1 MIYSF
6 ETGEQCY
13 SPSGSY
19 GICVVLPQ
27 CPSLIYYYGQSQGNR
42 QVINYLLATQ
52 RNCGNRRIGNN
63 PIVCC
68 DNPVINQPQPVTTQS
83 PYQPQPVT
91 TQSPYQPQP
100 EIPPEVP
107 VTQPPV
113 TQRPTE
119 RSTTRW
125 TTPQT
130 ITVAPTSR
138 TDSQTGGKSCSDPN
152 GEAGICTNIKQC
164 PSVLNKF
171 IESSNDPRYIR
182 FIKISNSICD
192 NIQPFICCPIEK
204 TNEETSTPETILP
217 NEPVEPVEPIE
228 PNRTPNSNSI
238 QGRLL
243 TLEEGCGYSANSST
257 RIVNGKA
264 AKIG

>member
-1 MIYSF
+1 MIYF
-6 ETGEQCY
+6 LETGDRCY

-68 DNPVINQPQPVTTQS
+68 DNPVINPTQS
-83 PYQPQPVT
+83 PYQPQPQPQPVT

-100 EIPPEVP
+100 EFPPEEPVP
-107 VTQPPV
+107 QPPV
-113 TQRPTE
+113 TQRPTQPP
-119 RSTTRW
+119 TTRW

-130 ITVAPTSR
+130 TTVAPTSE
-138 TDSQTGGKSCSDPN
+138 TDSRAAGKSCNDPN
-152 GEAGICTNIKQC
+152 GEPGTCTNIKEC

-171 IESSNDPRYIR
+171 IESSSDPRYIR

-192 NIQPFICCPIEK
+192 NIQPYICCPYEK
-204 TNEETSTPETILP
+204 TNGETSTSETILP
-217 NEPVEPVEPIE
+217 NEPVETVEPIKHNE
-228 PNRTPNSNSI
+228 SPNGNSI

-243 TLEEGCGYSANSST
+243 TPEEGCGYSYNTST
-257 RIVNGKA
+257 RIVNGKP
-264 AKIG
+264 AKLG